1 MPTFIIQGRYSHEA
15 MQGMVAKPEDRA
27 GPVAKLLERAG
38 GRLLS
43 YYMTFG
49 SSDFHVTVEAP
60 DERTML
66 SVLAAVG
73 AGSGVRE
80 LSTTLA
86 IPSDQVQQAFT
97 KAKDLAAGFKSAGSG

>member
-1 MPTFIIQGRYSHEA
+1 MPFFIIQGNYSHEA

-27 GPVAKLLERAG
+27 GPVAKLMESVG

-43 YYMTFG
+43 YYITFG
-49 SSDFHVTVEAP
+49 ASDFHVTVEAP
-60 DERTML
+60 DERAML

-73 AGSGVRE
+73 AGPGVRE

-86 IPSDQVQQAFT
+86 IPASEAMPSFA
-97 KAKDLAAGFKSAGSG
+97 KAKEIAAGFKAAGVG

>member
-15 MQGMVAKPEDRA
+15 MRGMVAKSEDRA
-27 GPVAKLLERAG
+27 GPVAQLLERAG

-49 SSDFHVTVEAP
+49 PSDFHLVVEAP
-60 DERTML
+60 NERAML

-80 LSTTLA
+80 LTTTLA
-86 IPSDQVQQAFT
+86 IPSSQAQQAFT
-97 KAKDLAAGFKSAGSG
+97 EAKELAVSFKSAGAG

>member
-1 MPTFIIQGRYSHEA
+1 MPIFIIQGRYSHEA
-15 MQGMVAKPEDRA
+15 IQGMVAKPEDRA
-27 GPVAKLLERAG
+27 GPVAKLMESVG

-49 SSDFHVTVEAP
+49 PSDFHVVVEAP
-60 DERTML
+60 DERAML

-73 AGSGVRE
+73 AGPGVRE

-86 IPSDQVQQAFT
+86 IPTGEVMQCFA
-97 KAKDLAAGFKSAGSG
+97 KAKEIAPGFKAAGAG